1 MDWVFFFG
9 RFHVLV
15 LHLPIGII
23 LAVIALEVAS
33 RRRMLQRP
41 ESAGSFLWAAAA
53 VTSIVTVAL
62 GYMHYFEGG
71 FAGTSATVHMI
82 AGTSV
87 AVLATLAWLLRMW
100 LTSLYSRAQHGIS
113 AVLVILLVVA
123 GHYGGNLTHGPGFLA
138 EYAPGPIR
146 ALAGLEPRRP
156 PVTELAAADPWL
168 DVVRPMLRARCS
180 SCHNSE
186 RRRGMLDL
194 SNYETTLAGGDTGPA
209 ISPGNA
215 EGSEL
220 YYRITLARD
229 HEDYMPAEGK
239 TPLTDIETEII
250 RWWIDAGAPAET
262 TLANGDTANVGPL
275 LRNQLGL

>member
-23 LAVIALEVAS
+23 LAVIALELAA

-53 VTSIVTVAL
+53 VSSIVTVVL

-87 AVLATLAWLLRMW
+87 AVLATLAWQLRMW
-100 LTSLYSRAQHGIS
+100 LTSLYARVQYGIS

-123 GHYGGNLTHGPGFLA
+123 GHYGGNLTHGPEFLA

-156 PVTELAAADPWL
+156 PVTELAAADPYL

-180 SCHNSE
+180 GCHNSE

-194 SNYETTLAGGDTGPA
+194 STYETTLEGGDTGPA

-215 EGSEL
+215 EDSEL

-229 HEDYMPAEGK
+229 HEDFMPAEGK

-262 TLANGDTANVGPL
+262 TLANVDTANVGPL

>member
-9 RFHVLV
+9 RFHVLI

-33 RRRMLQRP
+33 RRRILQSP

-87 AVLATLAWLLRMW
+87 AVLTTLAWQLRMW
-100 LTSLYSRAQHGIS
+100 LTPLYAKAQHGIA
-113 AVLVILLVVA
+113 AVLIILLLVA
-123 GHYGGNLTHGPGFLA
+123 GHYGGNLTHGPDFLA

-194 SNYETTLAGGDTGPA
+194 STYETTLAGGDAGPA
-209 ISPGNA
+209 FSPGNA
-215 EGSEL
+215 EDSEL

-229 HEDYMPAEGK
+229 HEDFMPAEGK
-239 TPLTDIETEII
+239 TPLTDIEIEII

-262 TLANGDTANVGPL
+262 TLANVDTASVGPL

>member
-1 MDWVFFFG
+1 MDWVYFLG

-23 LAVIALEVAS
+23 LAVIALEAAS
-33 RRRMLQRP
+33 RRRTLQRP

-53 VTSIVTVAL
+53 VTSIVTVVL

-100 LTSLYSRAQHGIS
+100 LTSLYARAQYGIA
-113 AVLVILLVVA
+113 AVLVILLFVA
-123 GHYGGNLTHGPGFLA
+123 GHYGGNLTHGPAFLA

-156 PVTELAAADPWL
+156 PVTELAAADPYL

-186 RRRGMLDL
+186 RQRGMLDL
-194 SNYETTLAGGDTGPA
+194 STFETTLKGGEIGPA
-209 ISPGNA
+209 ITPGNA
-215 EGSEL
+215 EDSEL

-229 HEDYMPAEGK
+229 HEDFMPADGK

-250 RWWIDAGAPAET
+250 GWWIDAGAPTET
-262 TLANGDTANVGPL
+262 TLGSLDIANIRPL
-275 LRNQLGL
+275 LRNQLDL

>member
-1 MDWVFFFG
+1 MDWLFFLG
-9 RFHVLV
+9 RFHVVV

-23 LAVIALEVAS
+23 LAAIALEVAGRS
-33 RRRMLQRP
+33 RTFRRRGT
-41 ESAGSFLWAAAA
+41 AGSLLWASGAISA
-53 VTSIVTVAL
+53 IVTVTL
-62 GYMHYFEGG
+62 GYLHYLEGG

-87 AVLATLAWLLRMW
+87 AVVATAAWLLRAW
-100 LTSLYSRAQHGIS
+100 LTPLYARARSGI
-113 AVLVILLVVA
+113 AVVLVLLLVVA
-123 GHYGGNLTHGPGFLA
+123 GHYGGNLTHGPSFLA

-156 PVTELAAADPWL
+156 PVTELAAADPYL

-180 SCHNSE
+180 GCHNSE

-194 SNYETTLAGGDTGPA
+194 STFQTTLDGGESGPV
-209 ISPGNA
+209 ITPGNA
-215 EGSEL
+215 EGSDL

-229 HEDYMPAEGK
+229 HEDFMPAEGK

-250 RWWIDAGAPAET
+250 RWWIDAGAPSET
-262 TLANGDTANVGPL
+262 TLAGVDTANVGPL

>member
-1 MDWVFFFG
+1 M
-9 RFHVLV
+9 
-15 LHLPIGII
+15 
-23 LAVIALEVAS
+23 
-33 RRRMLQRP
+33 
-41 ESAGSFLWAAAA
+41 
-53 VTSIVTVAL
+53 TSIVTVAL

-87 AVLATLAWLLRMW
+87 AVLATLAWQLRMW
-100 LTSLYSRAQHGIS
+100 LTSLYARTQYGIS
-113 AVLVILLVVA
+113 AALIILLVVA
-123 GHYGGNLTHGPGFLA
+123 GHYGGNLTHGPDFLA

-156 PVTELAAADPWL
+156 PVTELAAADPYL

-186 RRRGMLDL
+186 RQRGMLDL
-194 SNYETTLAGGDTGPA
+194 STYATTLAGGDTGPA

-215 EGSEL
+215 EDSEL

-262 TLANGDTANVGPL
+262 TLANVDTANVGPL

>member
-23 LAVIALEVAS
+23 LAVIALEIAS
-33 RRRMLQRP
+33 RRRTLQRP
-41 ESAGSFLWAAAA
+41 ESAGPFLWGAAA

-87 AVLATLAWLLRMW
+87 AVLATLAWLLRIW
-100 LTSLYSRAQHGIS
+100 LTSLYARAQHGIS

-123 GHYGGNLTHGPGFLA
+123 GHYGGNLTHGPDFLA

-186 RRRGMLDL
+186 RQRGMLDL
-194 SNYETTLAGGDTGPA
+194 STYETTLAGGDTGPA

-262 TLANGDTANVGPL
+262 TLANVDTASVGPL

>member
-33 RRRMLQRP
+33 RSRTLQRP

-87 AVLATLAWLLRMW
+87 AVLATLAWQLRKW
-100 LTSLYSRAQHGIS
+100 LTSLYSRAQFGIS
-113 AVLVILLVVA
+113 ALLVILLVVA
-123 GHYGGNLTHGPGFLA
+123 GHYGGNLTHGPDFLA

-156 PVTELAAADPWL
+156 PVTELAAADPYL
-168 DVVRPMLRARCS
+168 DLVRPILRARCS

-194 SNYETTLAGGDTGPA
+194 STYETTLAGGDTGPA

-220 YYRITLARD
+220 YYRITLASD

-262 TLANGDTANVGPL
+262 ILANVDTASVGPL

>member
-123 GHYGGNLTHGPGFLA
+123 GHYGGNLTHGPDFLA

-156 PVTELAAADPWL
+156 PVTELAVADPWL

-262 TLANGDTANVGPL
+262 TLANVDTANVGPL

>member
-23 LAVIALEVAS
+23 LAVIALEIAS
-33 RRRMLQRP
+33 RRRTLQRP

-82 AGTSV
+82 SGTSV
-87 AVLATLAWLLRMW
+87 AVLATLAWLLRIW
-100 LTSLYSRAQHGIS
+100 LTSLYARAQHGIS
-113 AVLVILLVVA
+113 AVLVILLVVT
-123 GHYGGNLTHGPGFLA
+123 GHYGGNLTHGPDFLA

-156 PVTELAAADPWL
+156 PVTELAEADPYL

-194 SNYETTLAGGDTGPA
+194 STYQTTLDGGETGPS
-209 ISPGNA
+209 IMPGNA
-215 EGSEL
+215 EESEL
-220 YYRITLARD
+220 YYRITLAGD
-229 HEDYMPAEGK
+229 HEDFMPAEGK

-262 TLANGDTANVGPL
+262 ALANVDTANIGPL

>member
-123 GHYGGNLTHGPGFLA
+123 GHYGGNLTHGPDFLA

-262 TLANGDTANVGPL
+262 TLANVDTANVGPL

>member
-1 MDWVFFFG
+1 MDWVYFFG

-82 AGTSV
+82 AGTGV
-87 AVLATLAWLLRMW
+87 AVLATLAWQLRMW
-100 LTSLYSRAQHGIS
+100 LTALYARAQHGIA

-123 GHYGGNLTHGPGFLA
+123 GHYGGNLTHGPDFLA

-156 PVTELAAADPWL
+156 PVTQLAAADPWL

-194 SNYETTLAGGDTGPA
+194 STYETTLDGGDTGPA

-215 EGSEL
+215 EDSEL

-262 TLANGDTANVGPL
+262 TLANVDTANVGPL

>member
-23 LAVIALEVAS
+23 LAVIALEVAT
-33 RRRMLQRP
+33 RGRTLQRP

-71 FAGTSATVHMI
+71 FAGTSATIHMI

-87 AVLATLAWLLRMW
+87 AVVTTLAWLARKW
-100 LTSLYSRAQHGIS
+100 LTSLYARARYGIAS
-113 AVLVILLVVA
+113 VLVILLFVA
-123 GHYGGNLTHGPGFLA
+123 GHYGGNLTHGPDFLA

-156 PVTELAAADPWL
+156 PVTELAAADPYL

-194 SNYETTLAGGDTGPA
+194 STHQTTLDGGDTGPS
-209 ISPGNA
+209 ITLGNA
-215 EGSEL
+215 EDSEL

-229 HEDYMPAEGK
+229 HEDFMPAEGK

-250 RWWIDAGAPAET
+250 RWWIDAGAPTET
-262 TLANGDTANVGPL
+262 TLADVDMANVGPL
-275 LRNQLGL
+275 LRNHLGL

>member
-33 RRRMLQRP
+33 RSRTLQHP

-87 AVLATLAWLLRMW
+87 AVLATLAWQLRKW
-100 LTSLYSRAQHGIS
+100 LTSLYSRAQYGIS
-113 AVLVILLVVA
+113 ALLVILLVVA
-123 GHYGGNLTHGPGFLA
+123 GHYGGNLTHGPDFLA

-156 PVTELAAADPWL
+156 PGTELAAADPWL
-168 DVVRPMLRARCS
+168 DLVRPMLRARCS

-194 SNYETTLAGGDTGPA
+194 STYETTLAGGDTGPA

-220 YYRITLARD
+220 YYRITLASD
-229 HEDYMPAEGK
+229 NEDYMPAEGK

-262 TLANGDTANVGPL
+262 TLANVDTANVGHL

>member
-23 LAVIALEVAS
+23 LAVIALEIAS
-33 RRRMLQRP
+33 RRRTLRRP

-87 AVLATLAWLLRMW
+87 AVLATLAWQLRMW
-100 LTSLYSRAQHGIS
+100 LTSFYARAQHGIA
-113 AVLVILLVVA
+113 AVMVILLVVA
-123 GHYGGNLTHGPGFLA
+123 GHYGGNLTHGPDFLA

-194 SNYETTLAGGDTGPA
+194 STYETTLAGGDTGPA
-209 ISPGNA
+209 FSPGNA
-215 EGSEL
+215 EDSEL

-262 TLANGDTANVGPL
+262 TLANVDTANVGPL

>member
-1 MDWVFFFG
+1 MDWILFFG

-23 LAVIALEVAS
+23 LAVIALEIAS
-33 RRRMLQRP
+33 RRRTLRHP
-41 ESAGSFLWAAAA
+41 DSTGSFLWGAAAM
-53 VTSIVTVAL
+53 TSIVTVGL
-62 GYMHYFEGG
+62 GYLHYLEGG

-87 AVLATLAWLLRMW
+87 AVLTTLAWLFRMW
-100 LTSLYSRAQHGIS
+100 LTPLYARAQHGIA
-113 AVLVILLVVA
+113 AVLVVLLLVA
-123 GHYGGNLTHGPGFLA
+123 GHYGGNLTHGPDFLA

-146 ALAGLEPRRP
+146 ALAGLAPRRP
-156 PVTELAAADPWL
+156 PVTELAAADPYM

-194 SNYETTLAGGDTGPA
+194 STHQTTLDGGETGPA
-209 ISPGNA
+209 ITPGNA
-215 EGSEL
+215 ENSDL

-229 HEDYMPAEGK
+229 HEDFMPAEGR

-262 TLANGDTANVGPL
+262 TLADVDTANVGPL

>member
-1 MDWVFFFG
+1 MDWVFFIG

-23 LAVIALEVAS
+23 LAVIALEIAS
-33 RRRMLQRP
+33 RGRTLRRP
-41 ESAGSFLWAAAA
+41 ESAGSFLWAAAT

-71 FAGTSATVHMI
+71 FAGTSATIHMI

-87 AVLATLAWLLRMW
+87 AVLTTLAWLTRKW
-100 LTSLYSRAQHGIS
+100 LTPLYARARHGIA
-113 AVLVILLVVA
+113 AVLVILLFVA
-123 GHYGGNLTHGPGFLA
+123 GHYGGNLTHGPVFLV

-156 PVTELAAADPWL
+156 PVAELAAADPYL
-168 DVVRPMLRARCS
+168 DVVRPMLRSRCS

-194 SNYETTLAGGDTGPA
+194 STYQTTLDGGDTGPS
-209 ISPGNA
+209 ITPGNA

-220 YYRITLARD
+220 YYRITLASD
-229 HEDYMPAEGK
+229 HEDFMPAEGK

-262 TLANGDTANVGPL
+262 ALANVDMANVGPL
-275 LRNQLGL
+275 LRNHLGL